1 MVKYFVMHPSDS
13 FMKVLFQGLFLH
25 KIIATN
31 VGIKL
36 HMEVVVN
43 GITINEIIIP
53 KYPGCRI
60 KL

>member
-1 MVKYFVMHPSDS
+1 MHPSDS